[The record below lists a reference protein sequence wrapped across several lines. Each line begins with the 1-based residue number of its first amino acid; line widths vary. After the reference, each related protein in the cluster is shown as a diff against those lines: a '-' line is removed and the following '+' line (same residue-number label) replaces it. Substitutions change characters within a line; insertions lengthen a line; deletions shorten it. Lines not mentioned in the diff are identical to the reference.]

1 MTSDAS
7 ERPRPTGRMPATD
20 DFPTGA
26 GIGEAVPEFTLP
38 DQHGRPVALS
48 EVLKESRA
56 LLVFH
61 RSARW

>member
-1 MTSDAS
+1 MTSETS
-7 ERPRPTGRMPATD
+7 ERPPPSRRMPATD
-20 DFPTGA
+20 DFSTGA
-26 GIGEAVPEFTLP
+26 AIGEPVPDFTLP
-38 DQHGRPVALS
+38 DQRGRPVTLS